1 MSNDPHPNEELFW
14 ELAKPHLKRPEVERS
29 TMMGSPCL
37 RSDGY
42 FYATVHRK
50 TKELIVKL
58 PKERVDEL
66 IEQGVGEEFKPA
78 GKVFRE
84 WLAVSALDESRWG
97 ELLEEARTFASS

>member
-1 MSNDPHPNEELFW
+1 MSTDPHPNENLFW
-14 ELAKPHLKRPEVERS
+14 ELAEPHLSRPEVERS

-66 IEQGVGEEFKPA
+66 IAQSVGQEFKPA

-84 WLAVSALDESRWG
+84 WLAVGAPDQKRWG
-97 ELLEEARTFASS
+97 DLLEEARSFAGP